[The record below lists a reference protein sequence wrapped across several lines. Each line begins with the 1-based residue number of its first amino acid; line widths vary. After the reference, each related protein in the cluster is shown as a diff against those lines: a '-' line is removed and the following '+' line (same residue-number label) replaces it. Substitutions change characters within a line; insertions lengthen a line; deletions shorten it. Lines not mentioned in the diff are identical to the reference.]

1 MALLWFVMFSISLL
15 ETLLANDNQIKVI
28 EIRLGLSFFSGN
40 KLLGVQLS
48 LKNLLMFMQIIVLV
62 VLGAHI

>member
-1 MALLWFVMFSISLL
+1 MALLWFVMFSTSLL

-48 LKNLLMFMQIIVLV
+48 MKNLLMFMQIIVLV

>member
-1 MALLWFVMFSISLL
+1 MALLWFVMFSTSLL

-28 EIRLGLSFFSGN
+28 EIRLRLSFFSGN

-48 LKNLLMFMQIIVLV
+48 MKNLLMFMQIIVLV